1 MPQAINIVLKNGAG
15 TPVDKTFTLL
25 APSAGYESVA
35 EWALKEGV
43 ISTIFPRIT
52 TSVRAAKRVAGRA
65 ASKVIEVKLAI
76 PSSYTDTVTGTT
88 VVGSRFESVTRTTVP
103 DDFPEA
109 LIPDAVAFTANLANN
124 ALIKAMTAERSPA
137 T

>member
-1 MPQAINIVLKNGAG
+1 MPQAVNITIKNGAQ

-25 APSAGYESVA
+25 APAAGYESVA

-43 ISTIFPRIT
+43 ISTVFPRIT
-52 TSVRAAKRVAGRA
+52 ALVRAAKRQMGRA
-65 ASKVIEVKLAI
+65 SSKVIETKITI
-76 PSSYTDTVTGTT
+76 PSSYTDSVTGNT

-109 LIPDAVAFTANLANN
+109 LVADAVAFTSNLANV
-124 ALIKAMTAERSPA
+124 ALIKAMIAERSPA

>member
-65 ASKVIEVKLAI
+65 ASKVIEVKMAI

-124 ALIKAMTAERSPA
+124 ALIKAMVAERSPA

>member
-1 MPQAINIVLKNGAG
+1 MPQAINIVIKNGAS

-25 APSAGYESVA
+25 APSAGYDSVA

-43 ISTIFPRIT
+43 ISTVFPRVT
-52 TSVRAAKRVAGRA
+52 SSVRAAKRVAGRA
-65 ASKVIEVKLAI
+65 ASKVIEVKLTV
-76 PSSYTDTVTGTT
+76 PSSYTDSVTGTT

-109 LIPDAVAFTANLANN
+109 LVPDAVAFVKNLAAN
-124 ALIKAMTAERSPA
+124 ALISAMIAERSPA